1 MPLLSTPR
9 LAAIT
14 AFMTLALLLWDF
26 GGLDLALAQWVGG
39 PAGFSLQHHWL
50 LTQVMHDGARRAAW
64 LLLLALSLG
73 VWWPWGGLDRIG
85 LGRRLQFAA
94 TCLLA
99 VSAVSALKSL
109 NHTSCPWDLSEF
121 GGVAQYASHWRLL
134 FASDGGAG
142 RCFPGGHASAGFAF
156 LGGYFAFRHAA
167 PSLARAWLGGAV
179 LAGLALGLTQQLRG
193 AHFMSHTLWS
203 GWICWCVAWAAD
215 AVAVWR
221 TPERALNQRDFV

>member
-1 MPLLSTPR
+1 MPLLSTRR
-9 LAAIT
+9 LATIT

-26 GGLDLALAQWVGG
+26 GGLDLALARWVGG
-39 PAGFSLQHHWL
+39 PTGFALQDHWL

-99 VSAVSALKSL
+99 VTVVSALKSL
-109 NHTSCPWDLSEF
+109 NPTSCPWELAEF
-121 GGVAQYASHWRLL
+121 GGVAQYAPHWRLL
-134 FASDGGAG
+134 GGNDGGAG
-142 RCFPGGHASAGFAF
+142 RCFPAGHASAGFAF
-156 LGGYFAFRHAA
+156 VGGYFAFRHAA
-167 PSLARAWLGGAV
+167 PGLARAWLLGAV

-215 AVAVWR
+215 AAVWR
-221 TPERALNQRDFV
+221 TPERVLNQRDPA